1 VVSKIEDFPLIL
13 LTGGQSSRMG
23 EPKGLVNFRG
33 RAWLLEQLSRFKT
46 AGGNRAVLAL
56 GYQVE
61 AYFEKIPWLPDTR
74 KRPARRLGLEIS
86 TVINPHPEKGQFSS
100 LLAAFASPL
109 IPAAPGAFV
118 LPVDV
123 PGPDPKVYDILLEA
137 VADPVSVVIPR
148 YQSRGGHPVLLAAPF
163 MDALSKISLEAAEA
177 RLDVQIRKLPPGRTI
192 QVPVDDPQVCLNI
205 NSKVD
210 FIDYFQNHELPGSQ
224 HRY

>member
-1 VVSKIEDFPLIL
+1 MVSKIEDFPLIL

-23 EPKGLVNFRG
+23 EPKGLVDFRG

-109 IPAAPGAFV
+109 ILGGTRGLCPARRCPRSGPEGLRHPARGRCRSGIGGHTALSIPGRASGPACG
-118 LPVDV
+118 PVYGCLVQDF
-123 PGPDPKVYDILLEA
+123 
-137 VADPVSVVIPR
+137 
-148 YQSRGGHPVLLAAPF
+148 SRG
-163 MDALSKISLEAAEA
+163 
-177 RLDVQIRKLPPGRTI
+177 R
-192 QVPVDDPQVCLNI
+192 
-205 NSKVD
+205 
-210 FIDYFQNHELPGSQ
+210 
-224 HRY
+224 